1 MRCRLEVNL
10 RGAACPTARGQKLG
24 EFIHYV
30 FDSCVYSPML
40 G

>member
-1 MRCRLEVNL
+1 MRYRLEVNL